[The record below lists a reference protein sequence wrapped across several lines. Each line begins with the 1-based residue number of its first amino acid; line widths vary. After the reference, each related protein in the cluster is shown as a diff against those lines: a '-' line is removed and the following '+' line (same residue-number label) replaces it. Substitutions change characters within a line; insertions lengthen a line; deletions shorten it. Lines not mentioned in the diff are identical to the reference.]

1 MKLTKVHIQN
11 FKNLKNFILDIKGQM
26 NFEFLAKNAFG
37 KTSIADAIFWVLT
50 GKLLSGS
57 SDIMSIKPKDDSKQL
72 VSVELT
78 FDDGTTIMKTYQENW
93 VRTRGTQNKRL
104 EGHST
109 NCFINGIN
117 IPVNKFDN
125 SLKELFKITFDG
137 KWKGNLFQL
146 LIDPLF
152 FGTKDEWANR
162 RKLIIDLVGDVTDQD
177 VFNKANNLLP
187 LQKYLLQSKGKFED
201 VKKILNKNL
210 KEKNDEEVKLNAQIE
225 ILTTNQTIAVE
236 RFNAGTQRINE
247 IDTEIQSLNNKKYQ
261 DQKDIIAERKEK
273 IAKMQSE
280 VNQLEKTEYETY
292 KKSIETQ
299 QLELQQLR
307 NDKSRVQA
315 DFSDLNNKINTL
327 DRQKSD
333 SIYEQNRI
341 AEQIKLNESTMQSL
355 RNKWTHIN
363 NSKFEFQDIL
373 TLPDSLVCPE
383 CGHDLNGEL
392 IAQAKKEYEAK
403 IEEQR
408 KQFNLEKVKELEAIT
423 SEGSQLKQRNKGL
436 AEQIEQLK
444 AKEKELAEQAEQL
457 TPQGSDYNSKLIEL
471 NNKENELNNSI
482 PQFKASQK
490 ITDLE
495 EQIKNLEQEPYP
507 TVPGEQDI
515 EISVNKLQQDKLKI
529 QTTID
534 TYNAEQMNIRKAEQ
548 LKEKHSSV
556 MDKIAEYESLLMM
569 LTDFIK
575 TKLNILNERVESVFG
590 DIKFQLVES
599 NLKEGSWNE
608 VCYVLDG
615 EVPYHNTNSAQKIR
629 IGIAVCEAI
638 KKKLSV
644 EGLFYVIDNGEQIT
658 DRDFSKLTS
667 EQTISFVA
675 WDVDTQEN
683 PVMSEEQEVDLF
695 NLGGE

>member
-26 NFEFLAKNAFG
+26 NYEFLAKNAFG

-78 FDDGTTIMKTYQENW
+78 FDDGTSIMKTYQENW
-93 VRTRGTQNKRL
+93 VRTRGTQEKRL

-109 NCFINGIN
+109 NCFVNGVS
-117 IPVNKFDN
+117 IPVTKFDD
-125 SLKELFKITFDG
+125 SLKELFNITFDG
-137 KWKGNLFQL
+137 KWKGNIFQL

-152 FGTKDEWANR
+152 FGTKECWQER
-162 RKLIIDLVGDVTDQD
+162 RKLVIDLVGDVTDED
-177 VFNKANNLLP
+177 VFHKDNKLLP

-210 KEKNDEEVKLNAQIE
+210 KEKNEEEVKLNAQIE
-225 ILTTNQTIAVE
+225 VLTTDQTIPVE
-236 RFNAGTQRINE
+236 RFNAGTQRIKE
-247 IDTEIQSLNNKKYQ
+247 IESNIQSLHNKKYE

-280 VNQLEKTEYETY
+280 VNKLEKIEYEVY
-292 KKSIETQ
+292 KNSIESQ
-299 QLELQQLR
+299 QLDLQQLR
-307 NDKSRVQA
+307 IEKQRVQT
-315 DFSDLNNKINTL
+315 DFSTLNTQINTL

-333 SIYEQNRI
+333 AVYEQKRI

-355 RNKWTHIN
+355 RNKWAHIN
-363 NSKFEFQDIL
+363 NSKFELQDIL

-392 IAQAKKEYEAK
+392 IAQAKEDFEAK
-403 IEEQR
+403 IEEKR
-408 KQFNLEKVKELEAIT
+408 KKWNLQKTKELSDIRT
-423 SEGSQLKQRNKGL
+423 EGKRLESINIESVEK
-436 AEQIEQLK
+436 IEQLK
-444 AKEKELAEQAEQL
+444 IKEKELAEQAEQL
-457 TPQGSDYNSKLIEL
+457 TPQRSDYNSKLIEL
-471 NNKENELNNSI
+471 SNKENELNNSI
-482 PQFKASQK
+482 PQFKASK
-490 ITDLE
+490 ECLDLE
-495 EQIKNLEQEPYP
+495 EQIKKLEQEPYP

-515 EISVNKLQQDKLKI
+515 EIEVNKLQQGKLKI

-534 TYNAEQMNIRKAEQ
+534 TYNAEQINIKKANE
-548 LKEKHSSV
+548 LEKKHSSV

-569 LTDFIK
+569 LTEFIK
-575 TKLNILNERVESVFG
+575 TKLNILNERVASVFG

-615 EVPYHNTNSAQKIR
+615 DVPYHNTNSAQKIR

-638 KKKLSV
+638 KKKLTIQ
-644 EGLFYVIDNGEQIT
+644 GLFYIIDNGEQIT
-658 DRDFSKLTS
+658 DRDFSQLTS
-667 EQTISFVA
+667 DQTISFIA
-675 WDVDTQEN
+675 YDVDTQGN
-683 PVMSEEQEVDLF
+683 AVTSEEQENLF
-695 NLGGE
+695 NLGGK

>member
-11 FKNLKNFILDIKGQM
+11 FKNLKNFILDLSGPM
-26 NFEFLAKNAFG
+26 NYEFLAKNAFG

-78 FDDGTTIMKTYQENW
+78 FDDGTSIMKTYQENW
-93 VRTRGTQNKRL
+93 VRTRGTQEKRL

-109 NCFINGIN
+109 NCFVNGVN
-117 IPVNKFDN
+117 IPVTKFDD
-125 SLKELFKITFDG
+125 SLKELFNVTFVG
-137 KWKGNLFQL
+137 KWKGNIFQL
-146 LIDPLF
+146 LVDPLY
-152 FGTKDEWANR
+152 FGTKECWQER
-162 RKLIIDLVGDVTDQD
+162 RKLVIDLVGDVTDED
-177 VFNKANNLLP
+177 VFQKDNKLLP

-201 VKKILNKNL
+201 IKKILNKNL
-210 KEKNDEEVKLNAQIE
+210 KDKNEEEVKLNAQIE
-225 ILTTNQTIAVE
+225 VLTTDQTIPVE
-236 RFNAGTQRINE
+236 RYNAGSKRIQE
-247 IDTEIQSLNNKKYQ
+247 IEASIQSLHNKKYQ

-273 IAKMQSE
+273 IANMQSKL
-280 VNQLEKTEYETY
+280 NQLEKTEYETY
-292 KKSIETQ
+292 KKSIESQ
-299 QLELQQLR
+299 QLDLQQLR
-307 NDKSRVQA
+307 NEKQRVQA
-315 DFSDLNNKINTL
+315 DFSTLNNQINTL

-333 SIYEQNRI
+333 AIYDQKRI
-341 AEQIKLNESTMQSL
+341 AEEIKLNESTMQSL

-363 NSKFEFQDIL
+363 NSKFTTDIL
-373 TLPDSLVCPE
+373 TLPDSLICPE

-392 IAQAKKEYEAK
+392 IKQVKEEYENK
-403 IEEQR
+403 IEEKR
-408 KQFNLEKVKELEAIT
+408 KQFNLDKVKELEAIT
-423 SEGSQLKQRNKGL
+423 AEGSQLKQTNNDL

-444 AKEKELAEQAEQL
+444 IKEKELAEQAEQL
-457 TPQGSDYNSKLIEL
+457 IPQRSEFNSKLIEL
-471 NNKENELNNSI
+471 SNKESELNNSI

-495 EQIKNLEQEPYP
+495 EQIKKLEQEPYP
-507 TVPGEQDI
+507 VVPGEQDI
-515 EISVNKLQQDKLKI
+515 EKQINELQQDKLKI
-529 QTTID
+529 QTSID

-548 LKEKHSSV
+548 LKEKHSLV

-575 TKLNILNERVESVFG
+575 TKLNILNDRVASVFG
-590 DIKFQLVES
+590 YIKFQLVES

-615 EVPYHNTNSAQKIR
+615 EVPYHNTNSASKIR
-629 IGIAVCEAI
+629 IGIKVCECI
-638 KKKLSV
+638 KKALGVKN
-644 EGLFYVIDNGEQIT
+644 LFYVIDNGEQIT

-683 PVMSEEQEVDLF
+683 LEMTEEQQTNLF
-695 NLGGE
+695 SLDGDK